1 MRWQAWMSQNPG
13 SRAADVARQ
22 FEVTRAT
29 VSLGLAL
36 TKLKPSIRDFLRDL
50 KSPDAIRLFS
60 RRKLLPIAR
69 KTENEQTTAFGILLS
84 KWRASGGNF

>member
-1 MRWQAWMSQNPG
+1 MNQNPG
-13 SRAADVARQ
+13 RKPADIARQ

-36 TKLKPSIRDFLRDL
+36 TKLNPSIQEFLASL

-69 KTENEQTTAFGILLS
+69 KTEREQTTAFGMLLS
-84 KWRASGGNF
+84 KWRSSGGKL